1 MRCPACLS
9 WVSTC
14 RSCQRTVTKRNK
26 SSRHPACCPTRPQLH
41 LILLHLLPLPPPPL
55 SSSPSAHL
63 SFPSLTPSTRCHIPR
78 SRTLLSLR
86 TADVHGAA
94 ALCVPP
100 SVTCCLSRLTNPACL
115 LLLYPTRQH
124 RLRFSSGSHLISTG
138 RVDVELPTLTSFTI
152 RLLSQRTFEFIYL
165 EPLQYSTRVT
175 RYRSTS
181 PDRYLSFTMPGKTGM
196 PSPLLRARSK
206 CSGLTCFQRL

>member
-1 MRCPACLS
+1 MPLLGVHLSQLPADRDQTEQ
-9 WVSTC
+9 VVKA
-14 RSCQRTVTKRNK
+14 SC
-26 SSRHPACCPTRPQLH
+26 
-41 LILLHLLPLPPPPL
+41 LLPDPTSASPHPPASVAPPPPPL

>member
-1 MRCPACLS
+1 MPLLGVHLSQLPADRDQTEQ
-9 WVSTC
+9 VVKA
-14 RSCQRTVTKRNK
+14 SC
-26 SSRHPACCPTRPQLH
+26 
-41 LILLHLLPLPPPPL
+41 LLPDSTSASPHPPASVAPPPPPL

-175 RYRSTS
+175 RYRFTS

>member
-1 MRCPACLS
+1 MPLLGVHLSQLPADRDQTEQ
-9 WVSTC
+9 VVKA
-14 RSCQRTVTKRNK
+14 SC
-26 SSRHPACCPTRPQLH
+26 
-41 LILLHLLPLPPPPL
+41 LLPDSTSASPHPPASVAPPPPPL